1 MELPEVLIKPVQPED
16 NRKLL
21 DIGRQT
27 FYDAFGPP
35 HNTEENINGY
45 LNEKFTLDNI
55 TQELQ
60 NPNSKFYFATINN
73 DIAGY
78 IKINFS
84 NAQTEPVEGNTLEIE
99 RIYVVKEHQGK
110 KIGQLLFQKILQ
122 IAKEKSI
129 EFIWLGVWEKNPGAI
144 KFYKRNGFKIFD
156 THRFMLGTDLQ
167 TDMMMKLIL

>member
-1 MELPEVLIKPVQPED
+1 MELPEVLIKPVQLKD

-55 TQELQ
+55 TRELH
-60 NPNSKFYFATINN
+60 NPNSKFYFAWINN
-73 DIAGY
+73 QIAGY
-78 IKINFS
+78 IKINFDS
-84 NAQTEPVEGNTLEIE
+84 AQTEPVEGNTLEIE
-99 RIYVVKEHQGK
+99 RIYVVKEHQGE
-110 KIGQLLFQKILQ
+110 KIGQSLFQKILQ

-156 THRFMLGTDLQ
+156 THNFMLGTDLQ